1 MIMKVFLGER
11 LVWRDFYLVTIQ
23 QTELKEGIHKA
34 IEMAK
39 KESASILV
47 SEIHNIGFIDP
58 FMFFAHGKES
68 YAGERFFW
76 KESTGEKYIV
86 GLGTAKQIESDQTT
100 DRFFHVEREW
110 NYFLE
115 KAIIFDHYH
124 KAGTGPVAFGGFSFD
139 PLKKRTELWSKYTNS
154 LFHIPKFMLSVI
166 AGEAYLTTNIVC
178 TPKDSISVYD
188 ELEQE
193 RQELFSI
200 VKRDFSFKSFV
211 LKEQIE
217 IKPEKWKQAVTQV
230 VEDIK
235 RGGPKKIV
243 LARELRLVFDMDIQ
257 AESVLQNLLSE
268 QSDSY
273 VFAFESDGDCFIGA
287 SPERLVKMENGQLY
301 STCLAGSIAR
311 GTSNTEDEELGRML
325 LHDEKN
331 LGEHQYVVDMIKEA
345 IDDTCSEVIIPSEPR
360 LLKLRHIQH
369 LYTPVKGK
377 PKQGT
382 SLLKIAERLHPTP
395 ALGGVPKD
403 AALLKIREVENLDR
417 GFYGGPIG
425 WFDHQNNGEFAV
437 AIRSGIIQENEA
449 SIFAGCGVVENS
461 EAQSEYEETKIK
473 FKPMLSALGGIKS

>member
-1 MIMKVFLGER
+1 M
-11 LVWRDFYLVTIQ
+11 VTIQ
-23 QTELKEGIHKA
+23 QTELKEGIHIA
-34 IEMAK
+34 IEVAK

-58 FMFFAHGKES
+58 FMFFAHGKER

-76 KESTGEKYIV
+76 KEPAGEKYIV

-110 NYFLE
+110 NQFLE

-124 KAGTGPVAFGGFSFD
+124 IAGTGPTAFGGFSFD
-139 PLKKRTELWSKYTNS
+139 PLKKKTKLWSKYADS
-154 LFHIPKFMLSVI
+154 LFHIPKFMLSMI

-178 TPKDSISVYD
+178 TPEDSVSVYD
-188 ELEQE
+188 KLEQE
-193 RQELFSI
+193 RQELFSSM
-200 VKRDFSFKSFV
+200 KQSFAFKSFV
-211 LKEQIE
+211 LTEQIE
-217 IKPEKWKQAVTQV
+217 IKPKNWKQGVTQV

-235 RGGPKKIV
+235 KGGPKKVV
-243 LARELRLVFDMDIQ
+243 LARELRLVFDAEIQ
-257 AESVLQNLLSE
+257 AERVLQNLLSE

-287 SPERLVKMENGQLY
+287 SPERLVKMENNQLY

-311 GTSNTEDEELGRML
+311 GTSKAEDEELGRML

-331 LGEHQYVVDMIKEA
+331 LGEHQHVVDMIKEA
-345 IDDTCSEVIIPSEPR
+345 IEDTCSEVNIPNEPR

-377 PKQGT
+377 PNQGT
-382 SLLKIAERLHPTP
+382 SLLMVAERLHPTP
-395 ALGGVPKD
+395 ALGGVPKKD
-403 AALLKIREVENLDR
+403 ALLKIREVEDLDR

-425 WFDHQNNGEFAV
+425 WFDYQRNGEFAV

-461 EAQSEYEETKIK
+461 EAESEYEETKIK